1 MSEIDF
7 RRVTPYKSQY
17 FFALNY
23 CCKITSSPYTA
34 FVLFCSS
41 WTFRFELHARF
52 PYEFHV
58 SRVFPA
64 KLYVSPSILYEAIA
78 VRYSVLSPPALC
90 YCCAFAFVLPR
101 KYHAIAA
108 HIANYISIEFSRTD
122 NFVPLPTLR
131 QLKYVKPNVKPLTV
145 ELLRCAPRSV
155 FVLGFAITRLPRAS
169 RRHLSPRHIDWC
181 IRRNLHFVK
190 VIGVLH

>member
-1 MSEIDF
+1 ML
-7 RRVTPYKSQY
+7 
-17 FFALNY
+17 FF
-23 CCKITSSPYTA
+23 
-34 FVLFCSS
+34 S
-41 WTFRFELHARF
+41 WTFHFELHTRF

-64 KLYVSPSILYEAIA
+64 KLCVSPSILYEAIA

-122 NFVPLPTLR
+122 NFVPLSTLR
-131 QLKYVKPNVKPLTV
+131 QLKYVRPNVKPLTV
-145 ELLRCAPRSV
+145 ELLRCAPFCFRTQ
-155 FVLGFAITRLPRAS
+155 ICNNTLPRIARFIVAIYRLMYYGGICTLS
-169 RRHLSPRHIDWC
+169 R
-181 IRRNLHFVK
+181 
-190 VIGVLH
+190 